1 MAPLKIGNISLDSRV
16 ILAPMSGVT
25 DLPFRN
31 LVKKFGAG
39 LVISEMIASEAMIRE
54 TRQSLKKCAH
64 RIEEFPMA
72 VQLAGCDPY
81 VMAEAARLNVDRGA
95 QIIDINM
102 GCPVKKV
109 VNGHAGSALM
119 RDEYKA
125 SKIMEATV
133 NAIKIPVTLKM
144 RMGWDDNSL
153 NAAKLAKIAEECG
166 IQMVTIHGRTRCQ
179 LYNGSANWPFIKT
192 VKEAVK
198 IPVVGN
204 GDVKTV
210 EDARSLLEASGA
222 DAVMIG
228 RGTYGKPWFINQV
241 DTFLK
246 TGKKLEDPS
255 LKDQKDIILEHLEQT
270 LAHYGPETGILLMRK
285 HLGWYSKG
293 LPNSTEFRVKINA
306 SQTLQEVL
314 KYLNQYY
321 TSIEIDANFS
331 LQNKEIII

>member
-1 MAPLKIGNISLDSRV
+1 MSWNKGMSFLKIGNISIESPV

-25 DLPFRN
+25 DLPFRK
-31 LVKKFGAG
+31 LVKRYGVG

-54 TRQSLKKCAH
+54 TRQAMKKCAH

-72 VQLAGCDPY
+72 VQLAGCEPH
-81 VMAEAARLNVDRGA
+81 VMSEAARLNIDRGA

-119 RDEYKA
+119 RDEILA
-125 SKIMEATV
+125 GNIMDATV
-133 NAIKIPVTLKM
+133 KAVGVPVTLKM
-144 RMGWDDNSL
+144 RMGWDDHSL
-153 NAAKLAKIAEECG
+153 NAARLAKIAEDCG
-166 IQMVTIHGRTRCQ
+166 IQMITIHGRTRCQ
-179 LYNGSANWPFIKT
+179 LYNGVANWDFIRS

-210 EDARSLLEASGA
+210 EDAKSLLEISGA

-228 RGTYGKPWFINQV
+228 RGAYGRPWFLNQ
-241 DTFLK
+241 TAHFLR
-246 TGKKLEDPS
+246 TGQKLPDPS
-255 LKDQKDIILEHLEQT
+255 LSEQKEIMGEHLQDMIS
-270 LAHYGPETGILLMRK
+270 HYGEETGVRVMRK

-293 LPNSTEFRVKINA
+293 LPNSAEFRVAVNS
-306 SQTLQEVL
+306 SQTHQDVL
-314 KYLNQYY
+314 GCLEKFYVPLCG
-321 TSIEIDANFS
+321 
-331 LQNKEIII
+331 